1 VLDFKTKL
9 FYDWDSDYLK
19 ENPVYSTLMI
29 NRNMKQ
35 AFTNLQS
42 EETQKCIDE
51 VKVKVFENAL
61 GELYTERVLH
71 FLSRAYAGHYED
83 KDWAVWIGNR
93 NCGKG
98 VMDALMK
105 SALNAYSA
113 TIPSGIFIND
123 KNPMS
128 GDESKKLSWCLDLQ
142 FIRCV
147 TTQEILFDR
156 SNKNLTVNG
165 VVIKKLASGGDPMRA
180 RKNYQDEVAF
190 TMDAK
195 LFMMV
200 NDLPPVEPKDT
211 LETCVEFQT
220 YKQFKTQAWITEKE
234 NTLNDEVKNHGAD
247 KNILLELK
255 KYSVADDDIKYKCTT
270 EEWKN
275 AFIFLLLKSY
285 SEVKVPMVV
294 SIQDD
299 EAEDGS
305 LTAFLLR
312 NFRITENKGH
322 RITSK
327 ELKDY
332 YKRFN
337 HSVGDSLK
345 KFKTELCGLGARDYK
360 CSGTRGLEFVE
371 YIGPPE
377 EPAETKKD

>member
-1 VLDFKTKL
+1 MKEAFANWK
-9 FYDWDSDYLK
+9 SD
-19 ENPVYSTLMI
+19 
-29 NRNMKQ
+29 
-35 AFTNLQS
+35 
-42 EETQKCIDE
+42 ETQKSITEVEEKIFNAIFDE
-51 VKVKVFENAL
+51 QKGKA
-61 GELYTERVLH
+61 LH

-93 NCGKG
+93 SCGKG

-105 SALNAYSA
+105 SSLGAYSA

-123 KNPMS
+123 RNPMS

-211 LETCVEFQT
+211 LETRVEFQT
-220 YKQFKTQAWITEKE
+220 YKQFKTEAWIKEKE
-234 NTLNDEVKNHGAD
+234 KTLNDLVENHGAD
-247 KNILLELK
+247 ENILLELK

-285 SEVKVPMVV
+285 RQVKVPMVV
-294 SIQDD
+294 SIEDD

-312 NFRITENKGH
+312 NFKITENKGN

-337 HSVGDSLK
+337 HNVGDSMK

-377 EPAETKKD
+377 EVPAETK